1 MDKTVKTP
9 SLKMV
14 GAVEGKLYT
23 VGRSRLR
30 SYSILWMSLIYLWM
44 DGQKF
49 TLVHGREPSLGLS
62 TSLKCIAKSMT
73 NHLSQ
78 PWSTQ
83 MRRPGRIHVLHS
95 GFTGYLQMF
104 KVKKSNLNRRN
115 TINCL
120 HHPGLLLSLGTGG
133 SAAEVRDY
141 STADGMKM
149 LLGSGPSTV
158 GHEVLAYEG
167 PSPPKG

>member
-1 MDKTVKTP
+1 
-9 SLKMV
+9 
-14 GAVEGKLYT
+14 
-23 VGRSRLR
+23 
-30 SYSILWMSLIYLWM
+30 MSLIYLWM

-49 TLVHGREPSLGLS
+49 TLVQGREPSLGLS

-167 PSPPKG
+167 PSPPKGWEILQHLQLIDFVGWNFTSWNAKIW